1 MTFNVR
7 EFVATPGHR
16 LPVDFRL
23 TPPEELFADGDW
35 TVVEIQII
43 GEAFAQLS
51 TLYMEVDVHANITQL
66 CRRCLAPVDIVDVVS
81 EPFELQ
87 IPPGS
92 DQVDVLPVVLQLIQ
106 TVHDPHVVCSRSC
119 RGLCPTCGANL
130 NEDPDHVCREST
142 SERKTLRDY
151 LS

>member
-1 MTFNVR
+1 MTFDVR
-7 EFVATPGHR
+7 EFVTAPGHR
-16 LPVDFRL
+16 FPVDFNL
-23 TPPEELFADGDW
+23 TPPAELFVDGDW
-35 TVVEIQII
+35 TVNDIHIT

-66 CRRCLAPVDIVDVVS
+66 CRRCLAPVAVVDVVS

-92 DQVDVLPVVLQLIQ
+92 DQVDVLPVVLQMIQ

-130 NEDPDHVCREST
+130 NNDRDHVCPEASAD
-142 SERKTLRDY
+142 RKSLRDY

>member
-1 MTFNVR
+1 MTFDVR

-16 LPVDFRL
+16 FPVDFTL
-23 TPPEELFADGDW
+23 TPPKELFVDRDW
-35 TVVEIQII
+35 TVDTIHVS

-51 TLYMEVDVHANITQL
+51 TLYMEVDLHAKITQL
-66 CRRCLAPVDIVDVVS
+66 CRRCLAPVAVVDIVS

-92 DQVDVLPVVLQLIQ
+92 DQVDVLPVALQLVQ
-106 TVHDPHVVCSRSC
+106 TVHDPHVLCSRSC

-130 NEDPDHVCREST
+130 NEDLEHTCRES
-142 SERKTLRDY
+142 SSDRKTLRDY
-151 LS
+151 LP

>member
-23 TPPEELFADGDW
+23 TPPAELFAGGDW

-51 TLYMEVDVHANITQL
+51 TLYMEVDVHASIKQL
-66 CRRCLAPVDIVDVVS
+66 CRRCLAPVDVVDVVS

-130 NEDPDHVCREST
+130 NEDPDHVCRESA
-142 SERKTLRDY
+142 SGRKTLRDY

>member
-1 MTFNVR
+1 MTFDIR

-16 LPVDFRL
+16 HPVDFSL
-23 TPPEELFADGDW
+23 TPPEELFADVDW
-35 TVVEIQII
+35 TVDEIHIA

-51 TLYMEVDVHANITQL
+51 TIYMEVDVHAKITQL
-66 CRRCLAPVDIVDVVS
+66 CRRCLAAVNVVDVVS
-81 EPFELQ
+81 EPFELP

-92 DQVDVLPVVLQLIQ
+92 DHVDVLPVVLQLIQ
-106 TVHDPHVVCSRSC
+106 TVHDPHVVCRRSC
-119 RGLCPTCGANL
+119 RGLCSTCGASL
-130 NEDPDHVCREST
+130 NEDPDHVCQQST

>member
-1 MTFNVR
+1 MTFDVR

-16 LPVDFRL
+16 FPVDFTL
-23 TPPEELFADGDW
+23 TPPKELFVDGDW
-35 TVVEIQII
+35 TVDTIHVS

-51 TLYMEVDVHANITQL
+51 TLYMEVDLHAKITQL
-66 CRRCLAPVDIVDVVS
+66 CRRCLAPVAVVDIVS

-92 DQVDVLPVVLQLIQ
+92 DQVDVLPVALQLVQ
-106 TVHDPHVVCSRSC
+106 TVHDPHVLCSRSC

-130 NEDPDHVCREST
+130 NEDLEHTCRES
-142 SERKTLRDY
+142 SSDRKTLRDY

>member
-1 MTFNVR
+1 MTFNVQ

-23 TPPEELFADGDW
+23 TPPAELFADGDW
-35 TVVEIQII
+35 TVVEIQIS

-51 TLYMEVDVHANITQL
+51 TLYMEVDVHASIKQL
-66 CRRCLAPVDIVDVVS
+66 CRRCRAPVDIGEVVS

-142 SERKTLRDY
+142 SGRKTLRDY

>member
-43 GEAFAQLS
+43 GEAFAQLA
-51 TLYMEVDVHANITQL
+51 TLYMEVDVHANIKQL
-66 CRRCLAPVDIVDVVS
+66 CRRCLAPVDVVDVVS

-119 RGLCPTCGANL
+119 RGLCPKCGANL
-130 NEDPDHVCREST
+130 NEDPDHVCSESA
-142 SERKTLRDY
+142 SGRKTLRDY

>member
-1 MTFNVR
+1 MTFDIR

-16 LPVDFRL
+16 LPVDFHL
-23 TPPEELFADGDW
+23 IPPEELFVDGDW
-35 TVVEIQII
+35 TVDKIHII

-66 CRRCLAPVDIVDVVS
+66 CRRCLAPVDVVDVVS

-87 IPPGS
+87 ILPGS
-92 DQVDVLPVVLQLIQ
+92 DHVDVLPVVLQLIQ

-130 NEDPDHVCREST
+130 NEDPDHVCSESDT
-142 SERKTLRDY
+142 DRKTLRDY

>member
-1 MTFNVR
+1 MTFDIR
-7 EFVATPGHR
+7 EFVSSPGHR
-16 LPVDFRL
+16 FPVDFRL
-23 TPPEELFADGDW
+23 TPPQELFVDGDW
-35 TVVEIQII
+35 TVNEIHVY

-51 TLYMEVDVHANITQL
+51 ALYMEVDLHADITQL
-66 CRRCLAPVDIVDVVS
+66 CRRCLAPVAVVDIVS

-87 IPPGS
+87 IQPGS

-106 TVHDPHVVCSRSC
+106 TVHDPHVVCRSAC

-130 NEDPDHVCREST
+130 NDDPDHVCRESN
-142 SERKTLRDY
+142 SDHQTLRDF

>member
-1 MTFNVR
+1 MTLNVR

-16 LPVDFRL
+16 FPVDFCL
-23 TPPEELFADGDW
+23 KPPAELFADGDW
-35 TVVEIQII
+35 TVDEIHIV

-51 TLYMEVDVHANITQL
+51 TLYMEADIHAKITQL
-66 CRRCLAPVDIVDVVS
+66 CRRCLAPVKLVDTVS

-106 TVHDPHVVCSRSC
+106 TVHDPHVLCSQSC

-130 NEDPDHVCREST
+130 NETPDHVCDEAA
-142 SERKTLRDY
+142 SEGKALRDY

>member
-1 MTFNVR
+1 MTFNVQ

-23 TPPEELFADGDW
+23 TPPAELFADGDW
-35 TVVEIQII
+35 TVVEIQIS

-51 TLYMEVDVHANITQL
+51 TLYMEVDVHASIKQL
-66 CRRCLAPVDIVDVVS
+66 CRRCLASVDVVDVVS

-142 SERKTLRDY
+142 SGRKTLRDY